1 MPYASIDFSK
11 LVDEE
16 VLFFIRI
23 RGKKSYFN
31 MVYTDSFLDQF
42 DSIVHFRCI
51 SEYKKDADIHID
63 LNSVTRDY
71 LYEDEYNHLT
81 SLVSIEEIIIRCRA
95 LRDISYVNAKRL
107 ISRTYLFF
115 SNFYKTETKL
125 KLIVTGAVDNYVMDL
140 MHRLG
145 VDAGIKFIGVTDSFM
160 SPQYKLITIRGELNY
175 FSSPSNEQID
185 EVIKTIKSRATSTI
199 VPSLSK
205 ALRQAIY
212 DVGSYVYRF
221 IVRYCFKYLLL
232 GRLEY
237 EYQFAPK
244 LSKLNSLDKLFAIR
258 YLKPLVIDKLDSKKK
273 TAYVPLH
280 YYPEATVDYWVN
292 DPFHIDYYISLFDTI
307 KQLTDSGFQVIV
319 KEHPAYFLARPSAIY
334 KELNKFGCQIVSP
347 FVTAKEVIAKVDLVV
362 VWNGSTGIEAIINQ
376 KPVVKVTN
384 SYYGENLVP
393 GLNQCNNL
401 SIPSMQQSQDVI
413 KKVLETSF
421 RTC

>member
-1 MPYASIDFSK
+1 MQHAGVNFSD
-11 LVDEE
+11 LVDDE

-31 MVYTDSFLDQF
+31 MVYTNSFLDQF
-42 DSIVHFRCI
+42 SGLNHYRCI
-51 SEYKKDADIHID
+51 SEYKKDADVHID
-63 LNSVTRDY
+63 LNAIDRDY

-81 SLVSIEEIIIRCRA
+81 SLVAIEEIIIRCRA
-95 LRDISYVNAKRL
+95 LRNTSYTNAKKL
-107 ISRTYLFF
+107 ISRAYLFF
-115 SNFYKTETKL
+115 VELYKKEGKL
-125 KLIVTGAVDNYVMDL
+125 KLIVTGAIDNYVMDL

-160 SPQYKLITIRGELNY
+160 SPTYKLITIRGELNH
-175 FSSPSNEQID
+175 FSNPSTEQID
-185 EVIKTIKSRATSTI
+185 EVIQTIKSRATSTI

-221 IVRYCFKYLLL
+221 IVRYCFKHLVL

-258 YLKPLVIDKLDSKKK
+258 YLKPLNLSKLDAKKK

-292 DPFHIDYYISLFDTI
+292 DPFHVDYYISLFDTI
-307 KQLTDSGFQVIV
+307 KQLIESDFQVIV
-319 KEHPAYFLARPSAIY
+319 KEHPAYFLARPSSIY
-334 KELNKFGCQIVSP
+334 MELNKLGCQLVSP
-347 FVTAKEVIAKVDLVV
+347 FVTAKEVISKVDLVV

-384 SYYGENLVP
+384 SYYGENVVP
-393 GLNQCNNL
+393 ELNQCNNL
-401 SIPSMQQSQDVI
+401 SIPSVQQSQDVI